1 MILDVARHKF
11 YEGVATLF
19 VVATIVAVRVALLP
33 AIAVDTIAEG
43 GAPLVAPLA
52 RFESAHPILT
62 AILAALFCVQSALR
76 LARATVRYNIYG
88 TSSMAAISLIALLFA
103 ALAITSPCL
112 STMLVA
118 LLVAEG
124 IGRLFYC
131 LGPNT
136 RLHYLFTSMLS
147 LGATPLVD
155 SSMLA
160 VVILALVLM
169 LTMRSNPR
177 EMIVTIVGI
186 TLPVLTYNY
195 IIWCSGGSFSASFL
209 DIWHDMLTPSAFS
222 IDAYLTIPRLAI
234 LAVVLFV
241 VLCSVLLYR
250 SERLTLTRT
259 ARNIWAVMQAAMLI
273 LTPVFILLPSSS
285 PASFITVAMIASTMM
300 PLFFL
305 KMNNAISITAYLV
318 IIALALWAL

>member
-19 VVATIVAVRVALLP
+19 IVAIIVAVRVALLP
-33 AIAVDTIAEG
+33 APDADLLATG
-43 GAPLVAPLA
+43 GAPLAAPLL
-52 RFESAHPILT
+52 RFQGAHPVLT
-62 AILAALFCVQSALR
+62 ALLAALFSVQSALR
-76 LARATVRYNIYG
+76 LARATVRYNLYG
-88 TSSMAAISLIALLFA
+88 TSSMAAISLIAWLYA
-103 ALAITSPCL
+103 ALTITTPCL
-112 STMLVA
+112 VTMVVA

-136 RLHYLFTSMLS
+136 RLHYLFTAMLA

-160 VVILALVLM
+160 VVVLALVLM

-186 TLPVLTYNY
+186 TLPTLTYNY
-195 IIWCSGGSFSASFL
+195 IIWCMGGSFTASFVAIWQSMIEPSPLPL
-209 DIWHDMLTPSAFS
+209 DSYITL
-222 IDAYLTIPRLAI
+222 PRLAL

-241 VLCSVLLYR
+241 VLCSVFLYR
-250 SERLTLTRT
+250 SERLTLGRT
-259 ARNIWAVMQAAMLI
+259 ARNIWGVMQAALLI
-273 LTPVFILLPSSS
+273 LTPVFIFLPSTS
-285 PASFITVAMIASTMM
+285 PASIVAVAMIATTIM

-305 KMNNAISITAYLV
+305 RMNSAISIVVYLA
-318 IIALALWAL
+318 IAVLSLWAL

>member
-11 YEGVATLF
+11 YEGVATLLLI
-19 VVATIVAVRVALLP
+19 ATIVAVRVALLP
-33 AIAVDTIAEG
+33 AVAADTIVEG

-52 RFESAHPILT
+52 RFESAHPV
-62 AILAALFCVQSALR
+62 LAALLAAIFCVQSALR

-88 TSSMAAISLIALLFA
+88 TSSMAAISLTALLFA
-103 ALAITSPCL
+103 ALTIDSPYL
-112 STMLVA
+112 ATMFVA

-124 IGRLFYC
+124 LGRLFSC

-136 RLHYLFTSMLS
+136 RLHHLFTAMLA

-177 EMIVTIVGI
+177 EMIVTLVGI
-186 TLPVLTYNY
+186 TLPTLTYNY
-195 IIWCSGGSFSASFL
+195 IMWCMGGSFTASFL
-209 DIWHDMLTPSAFS
+209 EIWHDMFTPSAFN
-222 IDAYLTIPRLAI
+222 IDTYLTIPRLAL

-241 VLCSVLLYR
+241 ELCTVLLYR
-250 SERLTLTRT
+250 SERLTLSRT
-259 ARNIWAVMQAAMLI
+259 ARNIWAVMQAALLI

-285 PASFITVAMIASTMM
+285 PASFITVAMIAVTMM

-305 KMNNAISITAYLV
+305 KMNNAISIVTYLAIV
-318 IIALALWAL
+318 VLSICAL

>member
-11 YEGVATLF
+11 YEGVATLLLI
-19 VVATIVAVRVALLP
+19 ATIVAVRVALLP
-33 AIAVDTIAEG
+33 TIAADAIVEG

-52 RFESAHPILT
+52 RFESLHPVLT
-62 AILAALFCVQSALR
+62 ALLAALFCVQSALR

-88 TSSMAAISLIALLFA
+88 TSSMAAISLTALLFT
-103 ALAITSPCL
+103 ALTINTPCL
-112 STMLVA
+112 ATMLVA

-124 IGRLFYC
+124 LGRLFSC

-136 RLHYLFTSMLS
+136 RLHHLFTAMLA

-177 EMIVTIVGI
+177 EMLVTIVGI
-186 TLPVLTYNY
+186 TLPTLTYNY
-195 IIWCSGGSFSASFL
+195 IIWCLGGSFTASFL
-209 DIWHDMLTPSAFS
+209 DIWHNMLTPSTFN
-222 IDAYLTIPRLAI
+222 IDSYLTIPRLAI

-241 VLCSVLLYR
+241 ELCTIFLYR
-250 SERLTLTRT
+250 SERLTLSRT
-259 ARNIWAVMQAAMLI
+259 ARNIWAVMQAALLI

-285 PASFITVAMIASTMM
+285 PASFITVAMIATTMM

-305 KMNNAISITAYLV
+305 KMNNAISITTYL
-318 IIALALWAL
+318 IIVALALWAL